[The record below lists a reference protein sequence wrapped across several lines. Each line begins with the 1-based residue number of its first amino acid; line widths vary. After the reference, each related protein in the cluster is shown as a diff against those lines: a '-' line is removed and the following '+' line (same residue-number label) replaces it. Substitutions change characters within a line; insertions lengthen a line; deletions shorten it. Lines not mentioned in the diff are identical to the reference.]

1 MDFIVYMFPVQFEE
15 LKINH
20 LTPLGVLLML
30 YTCWFLWWADYIEDF
45 KGRLHFQFG
54 VAFWRAVERGIFW

>member
-1 MDFIVYMFPVQFEE
+1 MFPVQFEE

-20 LTPLGVLLML
+20 LTPLLVVLML

-54 VAFWRAVERGIFW
+54 VAFCWAVLRGIF